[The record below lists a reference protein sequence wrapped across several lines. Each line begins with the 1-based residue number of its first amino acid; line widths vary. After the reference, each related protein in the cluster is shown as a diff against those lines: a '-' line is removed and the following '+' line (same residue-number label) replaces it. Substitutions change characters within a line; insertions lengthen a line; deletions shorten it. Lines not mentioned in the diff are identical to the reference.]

1 MYCPGCGAESLV
13 GSKYC
18 KRCGG
23 ALTTTAL
30 DVRPSAPVSSRP
42 VGAAWAMALASTA
55 IGLGGLGI
63 TIEAV
68 VDLVRSSQNAPVGGI
83 TAIAIVMLICGSLTI
98 VSIVGLLIRLLSR
111 LLGLASEPS
120 MAQKIAH
127 KALNDNNPAV
137 VTYPPTASPQAAIP
151 ASVTEHT
158 TRNFEARIYDRSARD

>member
-1 MYCPGCGAESLV
+1 MYCPSCGAESLV

-23 ALTTTAL
+23 SLATTAL
-30 DVRPSAPVSSRP
+30 DVRPSITIARP
-42 VGAAWAMALASTA
+42 AGVAWAMALASTA

-68 VDLVRSSQNAPVGGI
+68 VDLLRPSQNAPVAGV

-98 VSIVGLLIRLLSR
+98 VSIVALLIKLLSR
-111 LLGLASEPS
+111 LLGLPPETS
-120 MAQKIAH
+120 MAVKVAR
-127 KALNDNNPAV
+127 KALNDNGPAI
-137 VTYPPTASPQAAIP
+137 TYPPTVGSQAAIP

-158 TRNFEARIYDRSARD
+158 TRNFEARMYERSARD